1 MTSSEPPTRWRRSVT
16 ELRALIW
23 LALPIL
29 AAQLSHTLLG
39 FVDTAMAGRV
49 SAVDLAAVALGNS
62 FWVPTFLFVTGV
74 LLIVTSKVAAL
85 NGAGRLEQTGAL
97 MRQAAW
103 LGLALGSL
111 AGLLLCAVEP
121 VLHWAGVDPA
131 LIPKSAGYIRAV
143 ALGFPAIGLYQA
155 LRGMTDGLSRTKPA
169 MVIGFLGLILNV
181 PANYVLV
188 YGKLGLPAMGGVGC
202 GVATTLVMWFMLA
215 CMVLHLKRASL
226 YRACGLF
233 ERFEWPNWPVQRS
246 LLGLGLPIGIS
257 LFAETSMFALIAVL
271 IGSLGA
277 VVVASHQVTLSLSS
291 LVFMVPFSLGLA
303 ITVRVGH
310 NLGMHGARAALFS
323 AKVGIAVA
331 LFCATVSATALLLL
345 AEQLPHIYTRDPAV
359 LALSASLL
367 FYAALYQFSDSV
379 QVACAGALRGY
390 QDTRIPML
398 LTMIAY
404 WLVGLP
410 SGYVLGLTDLLG
422 APRGPA
428 GFWQGLILG
437 LTAAALF
444 LSLRLA
450 VIGGRRKRV
459 LGAPMGLPAGTQH
472 PLPSPLPQS
481 KQD

>member
-1 MTSSEPPTRWRRSVT
+1 MTTSETPTRWRRSVT

-29 AAQLSHTLLG
+29 AAQLSQTLLG

-62 FWVPTFLFVTGV
+62 FWLPTFLFLTGV
-74 LLIVTSKVAAL
+74 LMIITSKVAAS
-85 NGAGRLEQTGAL
+85 NGAGRPEQTGPL
-97 MRQAAW
+97 VRQGLW
-103 LGLALGSL
+103 LGLVLGSL

-121 VLHWAGVDPA
+121 ALHWARIDPE
-131 LIPKSAGYIRAV
+131 LMPKTVSYIRAV
-143 ALGFPAIGLYQA
+143 ALGFPAIGMYQA
-155 LRGMTDGLSRTKPA
+155 LRGMTDGMSRTKPS
-169 MVIGFLGLILNV
+169 MIIGLLGLILNV

-188 YGKLGLPAMGGVGC
+188 YGKLGFPEMGGVGC
-202 GVATTLVMWFMLA
+202 GVATTIVMWFMLA
-215 CMVLHLKRASL
+215 CMVIYLKRSRL
-226 YRACGLF
+226 YAAARLF
-233 ERFEWPNWPVQRS
+233 ERFDWPRWSVQKG

-257 LFAETSMFALIAVL
+257 LFSETSMFALIALL

-277 VVVASHQVTLSLSS
+277 VVVASHQVALNFTS
-291 LVFMVPFSLGLA
+291 LVFMLPFSLGLA

-310 NLGMHGARAALFS
+310 NLGMQGARAGLFS

-331 LFCATVSATALLLL
+331 LFCALISASFIYLL
-345 AEQLPHIYTRDPAV
+345 AERLPHIYTNDPEV

-367 FYAALYQFSDSV
+367 VYAALYQFSDAL

-390 QDTRIPML
+390 QDTRMPML

-404 WLVGLP
+404 WLIGLP

-422 APRGPA
+422 PAQGPA
-428 GFWQGLILG
+428 GFWKGLIIG

-444 LSLRLA
+444 LSIRLA
-450 VIGGRRKRV
+450 VVGGRRKRSF
-459 LGAPMGLPAGTQH
+459 
-472 PLPSPLPQS
+472 PLDSSHL
-481 KQD
+481 KR